1 MKLNK
6 DKSKPEAWG
15 NGLLLAFA
23 VLVLTIPSSWA
34 SEITNT
40 KARGVLKVPEVD
52 ATLTVEWVETMDVG
66 EWMRAGLSR
75 SAQVRQI
82 EARERHARARAGE
95 ARAEMLP
102 MLSLRHAKGRETSTG
117 VGRER
122 DRHTTTSESIRLT
135 QNLLNAPAMLE
146 WAGANRQHSAAQ
158 WRLVARQ
165 QQEAQQLAQAVID
178 MVSALLVLEHA
189 EANMKELQSLLK
201 YIDARTTAGLG
212 TPMELERAR
221 GRVLAA
227 QQVQVELQSTVRNR
241 LVELGTKT
249 GLLGHYVVIPSEQD
263 FGELPQSLKQA
274 QDKAVQ
280 HNPLVLAMR
289 QDIEAIEKQAAAV
302 KGRWLPV
309 VGLSLEQDQ
318 TENIRGANPQ
328 AKDKRVMVVA
338 TWNVSL
344 GGREFYAVQQAG
356 SDLSEKTAELDDLTQ
371 KVGLLVQADWSLLE
385 AATTRQRVA
394 ATEVESAKVVMAGL
408 REQLAVGRIGSL
420 LEALDTTERLF
431 AAHQRHI
438 QATQQALIAKTQLL
452 LNMGEFTIAR
462 KEVNHGNE

>member
-6 DKSKPEAWG
+6 DKKQQEAWG
-15 NGLLLAFA
+15 NGLLLAF
-23 VLVLTIPSSWA
+23 VVMVLTIPSSWA
-34 SEITNT
+34 TELKMPN
-40 KARGVLKVPEVD
+40 AGAVLKVPEID
-52 ATLTVEWVETMDVG
+52 AAITVEWVDTTNVG

-75 SAQVRQI
+75 SAQVRQF

-102 MLSLRHAKGRETSTG
+102 MLSLRHAEGRETSTG
-117 VGRER
+117 VGRVR
-122 DRHTTTSESIRLT
+122 DRHTTSSDSIRLT
-135 QNLLNAPAMLE
+135 QNLVNAPAMLE

-178 MVSALLVLEHA
+178 MTSALLVLEHA
-189 EANMKELQSLLK
+189 NANMQELQSILQ
-201 YIDARTTAGLG
+201 YIDARTRAGVG
-212 TPMELERAR
+212 ASMELERAR

-241 LVELGTKT
+241 LVELATKT
-249 GLLGHYVVIPSEQD
+249 GLMGRHVKAPSSKD
-263 FGELPQSLKQA
+263 FGELPHSLEQA
-274 QDKAVQ
+274 QAQ
-280 HNPLVLAMR
+280 AAQNNPLVLAMR

-302 KGRWLPV
+302 KGRLMPV

-318 TENIRGANPQ
+318 TENIRGTNPK

-338 TWNVSL
+338 TWNLSL

-356 SDLSEKTAELDDLTQ
+356 SNLSEKTAELDDLLQ

-394 ATEVESAKVVMAGL
+394 ATEVESAKAVMAGL

-431 AAHQRHI
+431 AANQRHI
-438 QATQQALIAKTQLL
+438 QATQQALLAQTQLL
-452 LNMGEFTIAR
+452 LNMGEFKIER
-462 KEVNHGNE
+462 KEARNVNE